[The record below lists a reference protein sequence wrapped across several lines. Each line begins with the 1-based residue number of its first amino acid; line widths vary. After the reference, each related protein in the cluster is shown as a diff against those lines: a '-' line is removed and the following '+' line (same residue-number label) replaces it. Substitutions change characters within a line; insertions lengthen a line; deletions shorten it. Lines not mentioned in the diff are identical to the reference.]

1 MSEGDQCY
9 RRTELR
15 GRGWRQENT
24 GGSGLQW
31 DQGRQG
37 WGRGTDDGSK
47 DQQVRRELAKLL
59 PEGRGA
65 KEKEG
70 ARSQGSEAQEQG
82 GRGE

>member
-1 MSEGDQCY
+1 MLQKNRAPRKGLEAG
-9 RRTELR
+9 EH
-15 GRGWRQENT
+15 GRERAAMGPGQA
-24 GGSGLQW
+24 GV
-31 DQGRQG
+31 
-37 WGRGTDDGSK
+37 GRGTDDGSK